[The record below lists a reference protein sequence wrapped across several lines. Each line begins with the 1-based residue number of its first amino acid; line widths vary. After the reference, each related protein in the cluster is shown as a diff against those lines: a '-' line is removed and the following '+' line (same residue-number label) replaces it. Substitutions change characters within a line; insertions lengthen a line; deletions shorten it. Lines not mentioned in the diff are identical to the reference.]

1 MAHTTHIA
9 PVTLGTNGH
18 LPFVVRAA
26 EAAAARADQAAAES
40 ADRYIAREFPA
51 VAELLAEAVPLAL
64 ARTGINLGAEATA
77 KLIEDTTRGLTAAAA
92 AKAAGA
98 CQYRDCED
106 TEPGHFDHFAHS
118 PQGLKVKDENG
129 PDGVIID
136 AGMAACSGTDPAPVV
151 YLRNWEATNMAELEA
166 KVAEIRRM
174 LDATLEFGARVFADG
189 AQA

>member
-26 EAAAARADQAAAES
+26 EATAARADQAAAES

-64 ARTGINLGAEATA
+64 ARTGINLDAEATA

-106 TEPGHFDHFAHS
+106 TEPGHYDHFAHS
-118 PQGLKVKDENG
+118 PQGLKVM
-129 PDGVIID
+129 DGTDTLLD

>member
-26 EAAAARADQAAAES
+26 EATAARAEQPE
-40 ADRYIAREFPA
+40 PQ
-51 VAELLAEAVPLAL
+51 
-64 ARTGINLGAEATA
+64 
-77 KLIEDTTRGLTAAAA
+77 
-92 AKAAGA
+92 AGA
-98 CQYRDCED
+98 CHFRDCED

-118 PQGLKVKDENG
+118 PEGLEVKDGDDRLIE
-129 PDGVIID
+129 
-136 AGMAACSGTDPAPVV
+136 AGFASCSGSDPAPVV
-151 YLRNWEATNMAELEA
+151 YLRNWEANNMAELEA
-166 KVAEIRRM
+166 KVDEIKRM